1 MQRVREHRPQEFDR
15 VLSSMCTEPHP
26 RAHEAAVDFLATNP
40 GDPETYRTV
49 AELER
54 EAIDTLGE
62 IAGLDDPHGYVASG
76 GTEANIQAVHAARN
90 RAVDADDP
98 AVSHG
103 GTDQPNI
110 VAPESVHFSVTK
122 AAEML
127 GVELRTVPVDDD
139 YRADLDAVAAAVDSE
154 TVLVIAV
161 AGSTE
166 YGRVDPVP
174 ATTEFARDADAA
186 MHVDAS
192 WGGFILPFTDYEW
205 SFADAPI
212 DSMAIDPHKFGQAP
226 VPAGGFLARDRET
239 VNALAVETPY
249 LESTAQATL
258 TGTRSGAGVAGAVAA
273 MDDLW
278 PAGYRQQYHDQ
289 QANAEFLAEELAARG
304 IEVVEPT
311 LPLVTASL
319 SPATFE
325 ALRDEE
331 WRIARTVDGDLR
343 IVCMPHVS
351 RASLEAF
358 LADLDRVRS

>member
-1 MQRVREHRPQEFDR
+1 MQRVRQRQPQAFDR

-40 GDPETYRTV
+40 GDPATYQTV
-49 AELER
+49 AELEQ
-54 EAIDTLGE
+54 EAIDRLGE
-62 IAGLDDPHGYVASG
+62 IAGLDDPFGYIASG

-90 RAVDADDP
+90 LADFDAASD
-98 AVSHG
+98 
-103 GTDQPNI
+103 PNI
-110 VAPESVHFSVTK
+110 VAPTSVHFSVTK

-139 YRADLDAVAAAVDSE
+139 YRADLNAVSAAVDDE
-154 TVLVIAV
+154 TLLVIGV

-166 YGRVDPVP
+166 YGRVDPIP
-174 ATTEFARDADAA
+174 AMTELAHDADAR

-226 VPAGGFLARDRET
+226 VPAGGLLARERET
-239 VNALAVETPY
+239 VDALAVDTPY
-249 LESTAQATL
+249 LESTSQATL

-273 MDDLW
+273 MDELW
-278 PAGYRQQYHDQ
+278 PAGYRQQYREQ
-289 QANAEFLAEELAARG
+289 QANAEFLADELADRG
-304 IEVVEPT
+304 IDVVKPT

-319 SPATFE
+319 SPATFD
-325 ALRDEE
+325 ALREEE
-331 WRIARTVDGDLR
+331 WRIARTADGDLR

-358 LADLDRVRS
+358 LADLDRVRA

>member
-1 MQRVREHRPQEFDR
+1 MQRARKPTPQEFDR

-26 RAHEAAVDFLATNP
+26 RAHEAAVEFLATNP
-40 GDPETYRTV
+40 GDPATYQTI
-49 AELER
+49 AKLEQ
-54 EAIDTLGE
+54 EGIDQLGE
-62 IAGLDDPHGYVASG
+62 ITGLDDPYGYVASG

-90 RAVDADDP
+90 LADDADTAGDE
-98 AVSHG
+98 
-103 GTDQPNI
+103 PNV
-110 VAPESVHFSVTK
+110 VAPESVHFSANK

-127 GVELRTVPVDDD
+127 GVELRTVPVGDD
-139 YRADLDAVAAAVDSE
+139 YRADLDAVSAAVDGS
-154 TVLVIAV
+154 TVLVIGV

-166 YGRVDPVP
+166 YGRVDPIP
-174 ATTEFARDADAA
+174 AMTDIAHDADAR

-226 VPAGGFLARDRET
+226 VPAGGFLARERET
-239 VNALAVETPY
+239 VDALAVDTPY
-249 LESTAQATL
+249 LESTSQATL

-273 MDDLW
+273 MDELW
-278 PAGYRQQYHDQ
+278 PAGYRQQYRDQ
-289 QANAEFLAEELAARG
+289 QANAEFLADELADRG
-304 IEVVEPT
+304 IDVVKPT

-319 SPATFE
+319 SPATFDT
-325 ALRDEE
+325 LREEE
-331 WRIARTVDGDLR
+331 WRIARTANGDLR

-358 LADLDRVRS
+358 LADLDRVRA